1 MAAKIRPVYKLITS
15 ETLITGIGNQPIRNG
30 AVLFKDDHIINSGPK
45 KTVIPQ
51 NAENIERVDYGNST
65 ILPGLIDTHV
75 HLIGV
80 GDGRVGDNLAT
91 LPDEILTLQASENAR
106 AHLISGVTT
115 VRDCGSKNM
124 TTLMLRKA
132 YGLHINN
139 GPNLGLS
146 GRPAAII
153 GGHLNYFGIEATG
166 IDECRAAVR
175 QLFKDG
181 ADFVKITASG
191 GSTRTSLPLR
201 PSFTIA
207 ELKAIIGEAHNFGK
221 HAAAHCVNSQSILN
235 CLEAGIDTIIHGRYV
250 EPNGSRIYRDDITE
264 RIVKQKVFVNYNMG
278 GINHRTQPL
287 QVKKDKR
294 IITQSEQLELDGLL
308 FWTDIDYQFYSR
320 MRSDGVQM
328 VCGSDS
334 TWGHYKM
341 GQFSYEIEGHVA
353 AGMSPMEAITAATID
368 AAKSLMQENRLGSLE
383 PGNQADI
390 LVVKGDAS
398 SNIENLRNVIHIY
411 QSGLQIDTAN
421 N

>member
-1 MAAKIRPVYKLITS
+1 MVAKTKPIYKLITS
-15 ETLITGIGNQPIRNG
+15 DTLIKGIGENPIRNG
-30 AVLFKDDHIINSGPK
+30 AVLFRDDHIIKSGPRSA
-45 KTVIPQ
+45 VIPQ
-51 NAENIERVDYGNST
+51 SAENMEQIDYGNST
-65 ILPGLIDTHV
+65 VLPGLIDTHV

-106 AHLISGVTT
+106 AHLLSGVTT

-132 YGLHINN
+132 YGLNIRN
-139 GPNLGLS
+139 GPNLVLS

-201 PSFTIA
+201 PSFTIP
-207 ELKAIIGEAHNFGK
+207 ELKAIIEEVHNFGK

-235 CLEAGIDTIIHGRYV
+235 CLEAGIDTVIHGRYV

-278 GINHRTQPL
+278 GINHRIKTL
-287 QVKKDKR
+287 QEKRDDR
-294 IITQSEQLELDGLL
+294 IITTSEQVQLDDLL
-308 FWTDIDYQFYSR
+308 FWTDIDHQFYSR

-334 TWGHYKM
+334 TWGNYKM
-341 GQFSYEIEGHVA
+341 GQFFYEIEAHVN
-353 AGMSPMEAITAATID
+353 AGMSPMEAITAGTLD
-368 AAKSLMQENRLGSLE
+368 AAKSLMVDNRVGSLE
-383 PGNQADI
+383 PGKQADI
-390 LVVKGDAS
+390 LVVNGDAS
-398 SNIENLRNVIHIY
+398 VNIDCMKNVIDVY
-411 QSGLQIDTAN
+411 QSGVRIDRGTN
-421 N
+421 